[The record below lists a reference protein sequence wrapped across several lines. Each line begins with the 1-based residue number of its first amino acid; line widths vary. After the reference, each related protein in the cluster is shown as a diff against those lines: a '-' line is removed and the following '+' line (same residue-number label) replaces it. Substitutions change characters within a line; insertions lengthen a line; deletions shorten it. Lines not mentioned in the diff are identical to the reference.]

1 MNLGRWI
8 GFLILAAA
16 LYTLWEIRQIMLLIF
31 AAVVLA
37 NGLNLLAQTLEKK
50 GMARGG
56 AALVAVACFF
66 GTLVAFG
73 WIIVPPFAKQ
83 FRELVVLLPA
93 GTNRADLW
101 LNQALKQLPG
111 EFHPFLPDFN
121 SLGQQIQ
128 PYVNQLL
135 GRSVAVFSS
144 SLGAIVNVLFVLVLA
159 LMLLVDPLAYRRVFI
174 RLFPSF
180 YRRRIDQILSECE
193 IALGRW
199 MVGAMISMAVV
210 AVLSTVG
217 LWIIGVRAALAQGI
231 LAGLLNFIPNIG
243 PTLSVV
249 LPMSISLLDGLWW
262 KPIAVLVL
270 YFLVQQF
277 ESNLLT
283 PYVMAQQL
291 SLLPAVT
298 LMAQVF
304 FATIFGFLGLAFAI
318 PLTVVSQIWLRHTLL
333 EDVLDQWEHP
343 GLDQFG
349 RRRRNEES
357 LSLPL
362 TSAGMM
368 DEETS
373 LLMNPGDVPPDLAT
387 GTQTPQE

>member
-1 MNLGRWI
+1 MLV
-8 GFLILAAA
+8 AA
-16 LYTLWEIRQIMLLIF
+16 LYILWEIRQIMLLIF

-37 NGLNLLAQTLEKK
+37 NSLNLLSQTLEKK
-50 GMARGG
+50 GVPRSGSV
-56 AALVAVACFF
+56 LLAVGCFF
-66 GTLVAFG
+66 GALIAFG

-93 GTNRADLW
+93 GTSRADAW
-101 LNQALKQLPG
+101 LSQVLKQLPN
-111 EFHPFLPDFN
+111 EVHPYLPDFD
-121 SLGQQIQ
+121 SLGQQLQ

-144 SLGAIVNVLFVLVLA
+144 SLGAIINVLLVLVLA
-159 LMLLVDPLAYRRVFI
+159 LMLLVNPLSYRRVFI

-180 YRRRIDQILSECE
+180 YRRRIDQILNECE

-199 MVGAMISMAVV
+199 MVGALISMSVV

-217 LWIIGVRAALAQGI
+217 LWIIGVKAALAQGI

-262 KPIAVLVL
+262 KPIAVLIL

-291 SLLPAVT
+291 SLLPAMT

-304 FATIFGFLGLAFAI
+304 FATVFGFLGLAFAI
-318 PLTVVSQIWLRHTLL
+318 PLTVVSQIWLRHTLI
-333 EDVLDQWEHP
+333 EDVLDQWDHP

-349 RRRRNEES
+349 RRHRDRPIAAIPLPPILVTDGPS
-357 LSLPL
+357 LS
-362 TSAGMM
+362 AIAH
-368 DEETS
+368 
-373 LLMNPGDVPPDLAT
+373 PDDAQNVAT